1 MTYQKSCEALW
12 QVLQNI
18 IVCVFILGC
27 LNKCSGKGLC
37 DNATCSCLDGWSGED
52 CSVGKCGNCSRGNC
66 EGGFCQCEIS
76 WEGSACDQEA
86 TCYGVDN
93 CTSPLHG
100 NCLTTDK
107 CLCNGGYIGKFS
119 NSLNPWLS
127 TKRCVSVYNF
137 SLFISNYVPHDRS

>member
-1 MTYQKSCEALW
+1 MRSFVTKNESSP
-12 QVLQNI
+12 VFHNM
-18 IVCVFILGC
+18 IVCVLILGC

-66 EGGFCQCEIS
+66 EGGFCQCEIG

-119 NSLNPWLS
+119 NSLNP
-127 TKRCVSVYNF
+127 C
-137 SLFISNYVPHDRS
+137 